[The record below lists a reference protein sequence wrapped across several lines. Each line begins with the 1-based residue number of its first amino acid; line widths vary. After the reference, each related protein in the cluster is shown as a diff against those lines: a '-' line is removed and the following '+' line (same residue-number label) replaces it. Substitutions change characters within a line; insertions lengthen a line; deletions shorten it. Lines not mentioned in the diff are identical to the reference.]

1 MLSHNSYKE
10 KQKLQSKYYSHQQNP
25 SETASPLRQ
34 IDHNQ
39 EPLRTS
45 MKTSYGMSNKI
56 GKSGDS
62 KNFTNSISF
71 KNFQG
76 SDKTSSSRCKM
87 SLGKINKL
95 KQEKNMNEL
104 NEFMAHNIQKETYQ
118 AGVDKSQRKIGF
130 TKKELNSLLQMQFL
144 KKKNKTLK

>member
-10 KQKLQSKYYSHQQNP
+10 KIENKYYSHQPNP
-25 SETASPLRQ
+25 SQTTSPLRP
-34 IDHNQ
+34 IDYNQ
-39 EPLRTS
+39 EPLKS
-45 MKTSYGMSNKI
+45 SVKTSYGMSNKVC
-56 GKSGDS
+56 KSGDS

-87 SLGKINKL
+87 SLGRINKL
-95 KQEKNMNEL
+95 KHDQNMNDL
-104 NEFMAHNIQKETYQ
+104 NEFMIQNIQKETFQ

-130 TKKELNSLLQMQFL
+130 TKRELNSLLQMKFL